1 LASSLT
7 TALSAPLLPL
17 SGAKDPTDAAT
28 TKTHDG
34 TTLAAAMLM
43 AAVAAEEEEYDG
55 CNGANPRRRLDDAL
69 LR

>member
-1 LASSLT
+1 
-7 TALSAPLLPL
+7 
-17 SGAKDPTDAAT
+17 
-28 TKTHDG
+28 
-34 TTLAAAMLM
+34 MLM